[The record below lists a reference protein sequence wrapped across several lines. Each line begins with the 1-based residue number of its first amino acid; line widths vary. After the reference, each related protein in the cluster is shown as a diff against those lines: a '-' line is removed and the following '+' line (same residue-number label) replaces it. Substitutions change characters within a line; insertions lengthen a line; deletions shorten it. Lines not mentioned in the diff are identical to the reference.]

1 MIRFVVF
8 IVAICLWQAPAST
21 VFADEFAS
29 ETVTQEIHVTM
40 TGDDGDVRITTRIM
54 APQGPILLPRED
66 WLRVTDMELGGETTP
81 QPDTGEISADR
92 HGGKPVYVTLEGRL
106 PPLERAP
113 RAVAFSPEGSYLIGS
128 DWLPTDERA
137 LHVFAITI
145 DTPAA
150 QTAVATGSRIAART
164 EEGRY
169 RTSFSFEGRASG
181 IGIFTGRYDI
191 HETQSGGR
199 DLRTYF
205 GATDASLSEAYL
217 TASAGYIEQF
227 ESRIGPYPYA
237 SFSVVSA
244 PIPVGL
250 GFAGLTYVSQSILAH
265 PYMRGRSLA
274 HEVLHSWWGNAV
286 AVDYASGNWAEGL
299 TTFQADH
306 ALAEA
311 EGGDAARKMRLD
323 WLRALAD
330 LPSDDNRPLT
340 AFRSSSHDGQQAV
353 GYGKAALV
361 FHMLRDEIG
370 AAAFDNAIQGFYAA
384 QMHQVAGWD
393 DLRVA
398 FEEAAGRDLGWF
410 FDQWL
415 TRSGLPEISLSGAA
429 VQDDGTLRLTL
440 EQTAP
445 HYRLRVPVRV
455 DTKTGAQL
463 ETVDLRSGSA
473 SLDIPLSGEATKV
486 TVDPNFD
493 LARLLLAAET
503 APILADA
510 MFDPA
515 LQRLEMAV
523 AQGFDE
529 PATRL
534 AGRIPGLAKDK
545 AGVAPEDMTSDP
557 VAVIGDTA
565 SVAAMRDRL
574 IAAPSPPES
583 RAGTAR
589 GWAERTPSGQ
599 VFLFI
604 SGDSPEDMGANLE
617 KLAFFGQRSFVAF
630 EDGQQVSAGNWPV
643 LNSPMVRDLK

>member
-1 MIRFVVF
+1 MDDGPVQTMSLQDGFAVGGKARDLIRFVVF
-8 IVAICLWQAPAST
+8 IVATCLWQAPVSA
-21 VFADEFAS
+21 VFANEFAN
-29 ETVTQEIHVTM
+29 EPVTQEIHVTM
-40 TGDDGDVRITTRIM
+40 TGDDGEVRITTRII
-54 APQGPILLPRED
+54 APQGSILLPRAD
-66 WLRVTDMELGGETTP
+66 WLQVTEMALASETTHEP
-81 QPDTGEISADR
+81 NTGEISAER
-92 HGGKPVYVTLEGRL
+92 HAGKPVEITLEGRL
-106 PPLERAP
+106 PPLDRAP

-191 HETQSGGR
+191 QETQRGGR

-205 GATDASLSEAYL
+205 AATDASLSDAYL

-244 PIPVGL
+244 HIPVGL

-286 AVDYASGNWAEGL
+286 AVDYANGNWAEGL

-311 EGGDAARKMRLD
+311 EGGDAARNMRLD

-330 LPSDDNRPLT
+330 LPSDENRPLT

-370 AAAFDNAIQGFYAA
+370 AAAFDSAIQGFYTA

-398 FEEAAGRDLGWF
+398 FEEAAGRELGWF

-415 TRSGLPEISLSGAA
+415 TRSGLPEISLSG
-429 VQDDGTLRLTL
+429 
-440 EQTAP
+440 
-445 HYRLRVPVRV
+445 VPVRV

-463 ETVDLRSGSA
+463 EMVDLRSGSA
-473 SLDIPLSGEATKV
+473 SLDIPLSGEATKI
-486 TVDPNFD
+486 TVDPDFD
-493 LARLLLAAET
+493 LARQLLTAET

-515 LQRLEMAV
+515 LQRLEIAV

-529 PATRL
+529 PVTRL

-604 SGDSPEDMGANLE
+604 SGDTPEDMGANLE
-617 KLAFFGQRSFVAF
+617 KLAYFGQRSFVAF